1 MTLKHK
7 NLAFLFRASTLHHTS
22 FRFTSGRTSLGPA
35 HWAWS
40 GHTHKKAKAS
50 PTTFDFSASEK
61 SNQSNFSALFWKRKA
76 NSAMPIIRSHQRL
89 YFLAVSVFSQSSAT
103 LVHDSAL

>member
-7 NLAFLFRASTLHHTS
+7 NLAVLFRASTLHHTS
-22 FRFTSGRTSLGPA
+22 SRFTSGRTSLGPA

-40 GHTHKKAKAS
+40 GHIHKERPRPS
-50 PTTFDFSASEK
+50 TTFDFSASEK
-61 SNQSNFSALFWKRKA
+61 SNFSALFWKRKA
-76 NSAMPIIRSHQRL
+76 NSAMPIIRSHQRR
-89 YFLAVSVFSQSSAT
+89 YFLAVSVYCQSSAT